1 MKSEAWINLY
11 IYMYIFVGAWL
22 EARDCVLS
30 SSVTRRIINTFFWTE
45 MMMNPS
51 ENMM

>member
-22 EARDCVLS
+22 EARDCVLG
-30 SSVTRRIINTFFWTE
+30 SSVTRRIINTFFGLK
-45 MMMNPS
+45 
-51 ENMM
+51 